1 MHQTVIVVAGG
12 VGNRMQSELPKQFIE
27 VAGLPVLMHT
37 LKRFYSYNSQ
47 IEIRL
52 VLPGNQIQLWNK
64 LQQNH
69 NFTIDHKVYE
79 GGDTRFASVKN
90 GLHDLLPG
98 SLVAIHDGVRPFV
111 SPETIKRGF
120 DLAITKGAV
129 VPVIDLHDTLREIKG
144 SQSITVWRQNYRL
157 VQTPQVFQTDILL
170 KAYEQNYR
178 ESFTDDASVV
188 ESAGFLVS
196 LFEGNREN
204 IKITTPQDL
213 LMANVFAGLFT

>member
-37 LKRFYSYNSQ
+37 LKRFYTFNPQ

-79 GGDTRFASVKN
+79 GEIPA
-90 GLHDLLPG
+90 LP
-98 SLVAIHDGVRPFV
+98 R
-111 SPETIKRGF
+111 
-120 DLAITKGAV
+120 
-129 VPVIDLHDTLREIKG
+129 
-144 SQSITVWRQNYRL
+144 
-157 VQTPQVFQTDILL
+157 
-170 KAYEQNYR
+170 
-178 ESFTDDASVV
+178 
-188 ESAGFLVS
+188 
-196 LFEGNREN
+196 
-204 IKITTPQDL
+204 
-213 LMANVFAGLFT
+213 

>member
-12 VGNRMQSELPKQFIE
+12 SGSRMQSELPKQFIE

-37 LKRFYSYNSQ
+37 LKRFYAFNSH

-52 VLPGNQIQLWNK
+52 VLPGTQIELWNQLRVK
-64 LQQNH
+64 H
-69 NFTIDHKVYE
+69 KFSIEHKVYE

-90 GLHDLLPG
+90 GMTHLLPA

-120 DLAITKGAV
+120 DLAMEKGAA

-144 SQSITVWRQNYRL
+144 SQSITVFRQNYRL
-157 VQTPQVFQTDILL
+157 VQTPQVFQSDILL

-188 ESAGFLVS
+188 ESAGFLVN

-213 LMANVFAGLFT
+213 LMAHAFAGLFS